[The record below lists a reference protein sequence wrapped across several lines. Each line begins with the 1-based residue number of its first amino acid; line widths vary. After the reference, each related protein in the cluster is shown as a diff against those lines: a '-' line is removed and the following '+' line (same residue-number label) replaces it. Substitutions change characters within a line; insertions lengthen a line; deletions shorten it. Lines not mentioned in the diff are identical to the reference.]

1 MTTKVH
7 IGQERTELSNGAWS
21 HTFDNAE
28 IESVVID
35 SYPEGE
41 GYVTLKF
48 RTAEVWRNDM
58 NTAGPGYPIHHNIH
72 YSREHL

>member
-7 IGQERTELSNGAWS
+7 IGPERTEISDGSWHHA
-21 HTFDNAE
+21 FDNAE
-28 IESVVID
+28 IESMVID

-41 GYVTLKF
+41 GFVTLKF
-48 RTAEVWRNDM
+48 RTQEVWRNDM
-58 NTAGPGYPIHHNIH
+58 DTAGPGYPIHHNIH

>member
-7 IGQERTELSNGAWS
+7 IGQERTELSGGPWS

-28 IESVVID
+28 IESMVID

-41 GYVTLKF
+41 GFVTLKF
-48 RTAEVWRNDM
+48 RTHEVWRNDM